1 MEQERVQGKLQVYE
15 GYLKTKRSLKRF
27 ERILVKKENDH
38 EKLSETYG
46 LYEKMD
52 AEAKERCVEK
62 EKENVLKQVKQLE
75 KEIKRCQRKIKEK
88 QDKACDLSLQL

>member
-1 MEQERVQGKLQVYE
+1 MEQERVHGKLQVYAD
-15 GYLKTKRSLKRF
+15 YLKTKRSLKRF
-27 ERILVKKENDH
+27 EKVLGKKESDH

-52 AEAKERCVEK
+52 AETKERCVEK
-62 EKENVLKQVKQLE
+62 EKENVLKQVKQLQ
-75 KEIKRCQRKIKEK
+75 KEIIRCQRKIKEK

>member
-62 EKENVLKQVKQLE
+62 ENVLRQVKQLQ
-75 KEIKRCQRKIKEK
+75 KEITRFQRKIKEK
-88 QDKACDLSLQL
+88 QEKACDLSLQL